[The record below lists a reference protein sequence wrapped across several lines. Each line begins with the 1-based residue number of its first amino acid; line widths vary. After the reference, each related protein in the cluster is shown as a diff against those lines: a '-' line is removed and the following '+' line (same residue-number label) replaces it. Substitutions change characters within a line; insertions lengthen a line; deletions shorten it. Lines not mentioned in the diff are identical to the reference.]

1 MFKVLA
7 HTADIAL
14 EVQADDLNSLFIDA
28 ANGWKNIVI
37 ENSETQLHNV
47 RSVKLASLEAEDLLV
62 QWLSELNYFLT
73 VHQWIMHEIQSLN
86 IRTAKNELILEADVG
101 GETLD
106 AERHYIYCDIKA
118 VTYHQLNIEKIANQY
133 QTRIIFDL

>member
-14 EVQADDLNSLFIDA
+14 EVRAGDLNLLFIDA
-28 ANGWKNIVI
+28 ARGWKNIVV
-37 ENSETQLHNV
+37 ENSETQFSNV
-47 RSVKLASLEAEDLLV
+47 KRIKLTSLEAEDLMV

-73 VHQWIMHEIQSLN
+73 VHQWIMHEIKNFN
-86 IRTAKNELILEADVG
+86 IRSAGKELILEAEVS

-106 AERHYIYCDIKA
+106 SERHYIYCDIKA
-118 VTYHQLNIEKIANQY
+118 VTYHQLNIEKNANQY
-133 QTRIIFDL
+133 HTRIIFDL

>member
-14 EVQADDLNSLFIDA
+14 EVQAGDLNALFIDA
-28 ANGWKNIVI
+28 AKGWKNIVV
-37 ENSETQLHNV
+37 ENSETQLSNMRRV
-47 RSVKLASLEAEDLLV
+47 NLTSVEAEDLMV

-73 VHQWIMHEIQSLN
+73 VHQWIMHEIQTLN
-86 IRTAKNELILEADVG
+86 IRSTEKELILEAEIG

-106 AERHYIYCDIKA
+106 SERHYIYCDIKA

-133 QTRIIFDL
+133 HTRIIFDL

>member
-1 MFKVLA
+1 MFKILA

-14 EVQADDLNSLFIDA
+14 EVQAHDLNALFIDA
-28 ANGWKNIVI
+28 ANGWKNIVV
-37 ENSETQLHNV
+37 ENSETQLRNV
-47 RSVKLASLEAEDLLV
+47 RKVKLTSLEAEDLLV

-73 VHQWIMHEIQSLN
+73 VHQWIMHEIKRLN
-86 IRTAKNELILEADVG
+86 IRTTEDRWTLEAEVG

-106 AERHYIYCDIKA
+106 SERHYIYCDIKA
-118 VTYHQLNIEKIANQY
+118 VTYHQLNIEKIANRY

>member
-14 EVQADDLNSLFIDA
+14 EVQAGDLNALFTDA
-28 ANGWKNIVI
+28 ARGWKNIVL
-37 ENSETQLHNV
+37 ENSETQFHDL
-47 RSVKLASLEAEDLLV
+47 RRIKLISAEAEDLMVL
-62 QWLSELNYFLT
+62 WLSELNYYLT
-73 VHQWIMHEIQSLN
+73 VHQWIMHEIKSLD
-86 IRTAKNELILEADVG
+86 IRSAKNELILEAEVG

-106 AERHYIYCDIKA
+106 SERHYIYCDIKA

-133 QTRIIFDL
+133 HTRIIFDL